1 MNKQIIE
8 LEAKLRGEIQKM
20 DELTRSNTSLTEDQA
35 KIWDASKLVVE
46 NLQKDLTR
54 AKQQEEL
61 NKMLAGE
68 AIRNENDGEKN
79 DIVKS
84 FMRASKEYIETSG
97 RSISKE
103 FMGNEGGLLIPKEL
117 FRADPLLTTTTS
129 TLVPQNVQNDL
140 SMVTGDDFSLLKYL
154 GVQFYPG
161 LTGTHELPYMAQ
173 LSTSKPTEGG
183 DASTANASPL
193 TVELKPQTYSSEQ
206 TWSKMA
212 LLNMPSSIYTGI
224 INDMQLANQR
234 KVVVDYFNT
243 IFDTDSSIA
252 ATASGLTYG
261 DMVNLTNIDYNI
273 GNAKFVTDNAVR
285 VYLEQKAVNASG
297 IALAW
302 NSLNNTIGG
311 REAIATSAFKSK
323 RAAYGNHTF
332 GAIGQWGTPE
342 LVINGLTT
350 PGKLKITTLE
360 FYKPVIRNKYAF
372 KYFSADASCA
382 I

>member
-20 DELTRSNTSLTEDQA
+20 DELTRSNPSLNEDQA
-35 KIWDASKLVVE
+35 KTWEDSKVTVE
-46 NLQKDLTR
+46 KIQKDLKR
-54 AKQQEEL
+54 AKDQEEL
-61 NKMLAGE
+61 NKVLAGE
-68 AIRNENDGEKN
+68 AIRNEDDGEKK
-79 DIVKS
+79 DIVRSWQK
-84 FMRASKEYIETSG
+84 ASKEYIETMG

-103 FMGNEGGLLIPKEL
+103 FMGSEGLLIPKEL
-117 FRADPLLTTTTS
+117 FRADPILTS
-129 TLVPQNVQNDL
+129 TNTSLVPMTVQNDL
-140 SMVTGDDFSLLKYL
+140 SMVTGDDFSLLKFL

-173 LSTSKPTEGG
+173 LNASKPTEGG
-183 DASTANASPL
+183 DASTANAIPL
-193 TVELKPQTYSSEQ
+193 NVELKPQTYSSDQ

-212 LLNMPSSIYTGI
+212 LLNMPASIYAGI

-234 KVVVDYFNT
+234 KVVVDYFNS

-252 ATASGLTYG
+252 ATTSGLTYG

-273 GNAKFVTDNAVR
+273 GNAKFVTDNNLR
-285 VYLEQKAVNASG
+285 VYLEQKAVSSSG

-302 NSLNNTIGG
+302 NSLNNTVAG
-311 REAIATSAFKSK
+311 REAIATSAMKSK
-323 RAAYGNHTF
+323 RAVYGNHTF
-332 GAIGQWGTPE
+332 GAVGQWGTPE